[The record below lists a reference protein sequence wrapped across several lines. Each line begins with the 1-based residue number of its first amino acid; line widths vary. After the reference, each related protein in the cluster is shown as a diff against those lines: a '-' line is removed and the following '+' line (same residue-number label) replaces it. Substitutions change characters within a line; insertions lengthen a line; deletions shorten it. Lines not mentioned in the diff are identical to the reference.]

1 VNDSATT
8 RWDYAEV
15 DDMFAA
21 DAHQDLSNE
30 CGFEYDRHKSRLV
43 RRELSFYPG
52 DTWLCRLELEP
63 RGSNYGDVSGPS
75 SRLRIC
81 TSCTGPPIRSCPFC
95 RWATIP
101 CGSSGP
107 ITIMGSSSRE
117 EAATKRP
124 CWPTR

>member
-1 VNDSATT
+1 VNDSATA

-21 DAHQDLSNE
+21 DANQDLSNE

-52 DTWLCRLELEP
+52 ETWLCRLELEP
-63 RGSNYGDVSGPS
+63 QKIKLRRRRRTLKSPTNMYFLYRPS
-75 SRLRIC
+75 HQS
-81 TSCTGPPIRSCPFC
+81 PFYH
-95 RWATIP
+95 WATIP
-101 CGSSGP
+101 CGSCGP
-107 ITIMGSSSRE
+107 ITITGSSSRE

-124 CWPTR
+124 CWLTR